1 MRTRQIIDRDI
12 SDTKESILYLE
23 AEKRRVDRNIRKL
36 KDKLEM
42 LRSECPNQIE
52 IKWES

>member
-1 MRTRQIIDRDI
+1 MRTREQINREI
-12 SDTKESILYLE
+12 SDTKESIRYLE
-23 AEKRRVDRNIRKL
+23 AEKRRVDRNIQKL
-36 KDKLEM
+36 KDKLEV